1 MKFQLV
7 ISYEEGMDDL
17 QIMLNTESED
27 EDQKLGVAV
36 AHTLYNLNSGGLL
49 EHLKQAVTAHAT
61 RTGDTS
67 IAHAIFNEWQRMT
80 LHNDNKPEV
89 SPSQAAR
96 INHAF

>member
-7 ISYEEGMDDL
+7 LSYEEGMDDL
-17 QIMLNTESED
+17 QIVLHTESE
-27 EDQKLGVAV
+27 EVQKLAVAV

-49 EHLKQAVTAHAT
+49 EHLKQTVTDHAM
-61 RTGDTS
+61 RTGDTN

-89 SPSQAAR
+89 TPSQAAR
-96 INHAF
+96 INQAF